1 MERMRMAATTARSG
15 LRQHRPTSVWLIL
28 IAAAGLGA
36 ALPVTGLMTWPG
48 GQLSRLRWAAGA
60 LGAEQGWDVARTAGA
75 LREEALRLLF
85 QALFGVAL
93 AAFVVS
99 MVAAVLVFAARAGER
114 SGEITLRRAVGA
126 RRRTLLLAAV
136 IEGGLLAI
144 AALVVGGTAG
154 MVFGRAALAAW
165 PGPFAPGA
173 TVAAGVT
180 TGMMIGIMLGGAVLG
195 VVFAPGR
202 RLTDALPRPAGLIL
216 PSAQLGTAL
225 VILTSSALFIQQAAS
240 SPAAG
245 RPAGGE
251 VYAGSATLADPGVRA
266 TRYAS
271 LLQSLKAR
279 TRFDSVSLVSAG
291 TVVGLGTVSI
301 ATTECGNCPWGGV
314 VVPWHAVATT
324 HRFVS
329 ADSFQALAV
338 HVVAGRGI
346 AASDTWD
353 RPRVAVVSR
362 ALAERHFQNGD
373 AIGRRMLLGDDR
385 RTWHTVVGIVDD
397 PPTRAL
403 GSALLPPFTVYAS
416 VLQHPPVN
424 VELLVRRRAG
434 AGPSPEVRSAF
445 ALALGGR
452 SGGVRATDERALVAA
467 EVTPL
472 AWFGRLF
479 AAEGWTALAV
489 AGLACAVQMGLWVR
503 SRAPELGLRRAV
515 GASRWQVVAL
525 VLARAAAVGGVGT
538 VAGLAFGP
546 PVWSALGTMVAG
558 LPAWDSGLVL
568 RFAAVL
574 VATST
579 AGGLVPAWRA
589 GRAAPARLLAAG

>member
-1 MERMRMAATTARSG
+1 MRIAAATALSG
-15 LRQHRPTSVWLIL
+15 LREHRATSVLLIL
-28 IAAAGLGA
+28 IGAAGLGA
-36 ALPVTGLMTWPG
+36 ALPVAGLMTWPG
-48 GQLSRLRWAAGA
+48 GQLSRLRWAAGSA
-60 LGAEQGWDVARTAGA
+60 GPEQGWAVARTAGA
-75 LREEALRLLF
+75 LHAEALPLLF

-93 AAFVVS
+93 AAFAIS
-99 MVAAVLVFAARAGER
+99 AVAAVLVFAARAGER

-126 RRRTLLLAAV
+126 RRRTLLLAALV
-136 IEGGLLAI
+136 EGGLLAA
-144 AALVVGGTAG
+144 AALVVGGAAG
-154 MVFGRAALAAW
+154 MVLGRAALAAW
-165 PGPFAPGA
+165 PGP
-173 TVAAGVT
+173 VAAGASVPAAVT
-180 TGMMIGIMLGGAVLG
+180 VALMIGLMLGGAGLAAA
-195 VVFAPGR
+195 FAPGR
-202 RLTDALPRPAGLIL
+202 RLSDALPRPAGLIL

-225 VILTSSALFIQQAAS
+225 VILTSSALLIRQAGS

-245 RPAGGE
+245 RPPGGE
-251 VYAGSATLADPGVRA
+251 VYAGSSTLADPGVRA

-291 TVVGLGTVSI
+291 TVVGLGTLSI
-301 ATTECGNCPWGGV
+301 ATTDCGNCPWGGL

-338 HVVAGRGI
+338 HLVAGRGI

-353 RPRVAVVSR
+353 KPRVAVVSR
-362 ALAERHFQNGD
+362 ALAARHFQKGD

-424 VELLVRRRAG
+424 VELLVRRRG
-434 AGPSPEVRSAF
+434 GTGPSPDVRA
-445 ALALGGR
+445 ALAVALGGR
-452 SGGVRATDERALVAA
+452 SGTVRATDERALVAA

-472 AWFGRLF
+472 VWFGRLF
-479 AAEGWTALAV
+479 AAEGWAALAV
-489 AGLACAVQMGLWVR
+489 AGLACAVQMVLWVR
-503 SRAPELGLRRAV
+503 ARAPELCLRRAV
-515 GASRWQVVAL
+515 GASRWRVVAL
-525 VLARAAAVGGVGT
+525 VLARAAAVGLAGT
-538 VAGLAFGP
+538 AAGLAFGP
-546 PVWSALGTMVAG
+546 AVWSALGTMVAG
-558 LPAWDSGLVL
+558 LPAWDSNLVL

-579 AGGLVPAWRA
+579 AGGLGPAWRA
-589 GRAAPARLLAAG
+589 ARAAPAELLAAG